1 MLPELT
7 GLALETAEAI
17 LREAGVNYTLRNTE
31 TPFNRHSAQGKQFKN
46 YAVRFDGGE
55 LTYASF
61 PVLSINDG
69 SQEGQT

>member
-1 MLPELT
+1 MLPELA
-7 GLALETAEAI
+7 GLALEKAEAI
-17 LREAGVNYTLRNTE
+17 LRETGVNYTLRKTE
-31 TPFNRHSAQGKQFKN
+31 TPFNRHAPQGMQYVN

-69 SQEGQT
+69 S